1 MASNNFGPSMLP
13 HFVIVT
19 RRVLTVVSEPAVPV
33 DDGVYHVVRYI
44 RTGDDATMQ
53 VRFHSKL
60 YAVWFV
66 RDM

>member
-1 MASNNFGPSMLP
+1 MLP

-44 RTGDDATMQ
+44 RTGDNATLQ
-53 VRFHSKL
+53 VRYRGPTPMSTFKRTP
-60 YAVWFV
+60 VF
-66 RDM
+66 